1 MCITEIIKLIYNFV
15 YTDDYKR
22 YAYSIVSEYLP
33 VDVQKLLLKHLGLP
47 ENVENNKRKANVNNT
62 DVNKKVK
69 HSSVEDDVNLY
80 KVEKVSYLML

>member
-1 MCITEIIKLIYNFV
+1 MYNRSIKLLLIYNFF
-15 YTDDYKR
+15 YTDNYKR

-33 VDVQKLLLKHLGLP
+33 IDIQKSLLKHLGLP

-69 HSSVEDDVNLY
+69 LSNVEPDETLY
-80 KVEKVSYLML
+80 KVEKVSF